1 MQGYLEL
8 CGDNGMDDNKLLR
21 YSRQIMLP
29 EIDVSG
35 QEKINTASVA
45 IIGLGGL
52 GCPVAM
58 YLAASGVGRLT
69 LVDDDDVEL
78 SNLQRQI
85 AHFEDSV
92 GISKVVAAGRT
103 VNRLNSQTE
112 VSTVQLRVVRPK
124 LAELLDT
131 VDVVVDATD
140 NFSTRFTI
148 NEVAR
153 ELNLPLV
160 SGAAI
165 RMEGQVMVFDSRI
178 PEGPC
183 YRCLYPDIP
192 TSSQNCAEN
201 GVFAPLV
208 GIIGSLQALET
219 LKVICE
225 LAQDSIGWVHYF
237 DAKRMEW
244 RKLRLKR
251 NSLCPE
257 CGT

>member
-1 MQGYLEL
+1 MEEYLESF
-8 CGDNGMDDNKLLR
+8 GGNGMDDNKLLR

-35 QEKINTASVA
+35 QEKINAASVA

-112 VSTVQLRVVRPK
+112 VSTVQLRVDRAK
-124 LAELLDT
+124 LSELLPS

-140 NFSTRFTI
+140 NFSTRFKI
-148 NEVAR
+148 NEVSRA
-153 ELNLPLV
+153 LKLPLV

-165 RMEGQVMVFDSRI
+165 RMEGQVMVFDPRV

-183 YRCLYPDIP
+183 YRCLYPDVP
-192 TSSQNCAEN
+192 TISQNCAEN

-225 LAQDSIGWVHYF
+225 LTQDSIGCVHYF

-244 RKLRLKR
+244 RKLRLER

>member
-1 MQGYLEL
+1 
-8 CGDNGMDDNKLLR
+8 
-21 YSRQIMLP
+21 MLP
-29 EIDVSG
+29 DIDVLG
-35 QEKINTASVA
+35 QERINAASVA
-45 IIGLGGL
+45 IVGLGGL

-58 YLAASGVGRLT
+58 YLAAAGVGRLT
-69 LVDDDDVEL
+69 LVDDDIVEL

-85 AHFEDSV
+85 AHTEDSI
-92 GISKVVAAGRT
+92 GDAKVVAAGRT
-103 VNRLNSQTE
+103 VNRLNSHTT
-112 VSTVQLRVVRPK
+112 VSTVQSRVDRPK
-124 LAELLDT
+124 LLALLST

-140 NFSTRFTI
+140 NFATRFTI
-148 NEVAR
+148 NEVSRA
-153 ELNLPLV
+153 LNVPLV

-165 RMEGQVMVFDSRI
+165 RMEGQVVVFDSRI
-178 PEGPC
+178 PDGPC
-183 YRCLYPDIP
+183 YRCLYPDVPI
-192 TSSQNCAEN
+192 TSQNCAEN

-225 LAQDSIGWVHYF
+225 LTHDSIGWVHYF

-257 CGT
+257 CGV